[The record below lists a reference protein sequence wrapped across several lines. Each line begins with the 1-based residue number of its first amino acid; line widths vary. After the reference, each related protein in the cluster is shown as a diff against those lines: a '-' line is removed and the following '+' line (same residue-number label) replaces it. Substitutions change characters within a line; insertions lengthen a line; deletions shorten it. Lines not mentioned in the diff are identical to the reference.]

1 LPPDYQLREADEGF
15 IFSGSMYESENAMEV
30 QETDA
35 DSTSPADAGNAT
47 DPADPADPTDP
58 EESPE
63 AENVPTRQV
72 VEFRLGEDY
81 CAVDIDEVDG
91 IVEIKKVT
99 RIPRTPDSVDGVMDL
114 RGETTAIIDPRT
126 FLGIDGDPPER
137 DEQNVLVLDRPDDK
151 QKIGIRV
158 DEVLEVTTYPEDK
171 IDTDEDLADLDTRG
185 IEEQVSRGII
195 RKQNGGGLDLI
206 VWVDVDAIIA
216 QLE

>member
-1 LPPDYQLREADEGF
+1 
-15 IFSGSMYESENAMEV
+15 MEV

-35 DSTSPADAGNAT
+35 RSDDGDGSTDGTQLGDSTESDE
-47 DPADPADPTDP
+47 PTDP
-58 EESPE
+58 GEFDDPSESP
-63 AENVPTRQV
+63 AARDVATRQV

-99 RIPRTPDSVDGVMDL
+99 RIPRTPDAVDGVMDL

-126 FLGIDGDPPER
+126 FLGIEGNPPDR

-151 QKIGIRV
+151 QKIGVRV

-171 IDTDEDLADLDTRG
+171 IDTDEDLSDLDTRS
-185 IEEQVSRGII
+185 IEERVSRGII
-195 RKQNGGGLDLI
+195 RKPNGGGLDLV
-206 VWVDVDAIIA
+206 VWVDVDAIID
-216 QLE
+216 QLR